1 MVGCLPSKHEHSG
14 SDPWNQACMA
24 GCVCN
29 PDNVPE
35 SMTEK
40 FNEKLSQKIKG
51 GEQMRGHNLML
62 TSCLHGYVH
71 TLTLTNTYN
80 TQRERETA
88 YVHTHTNKYI
98 QHTHTTPVFK
108 LLHSHSF

>member
-1 MVGCLPSKHEHSG
+1 MSTLVQIPGTRHAWQDVRVTPE
-14 SDPWNQACMA
+14 
-24 GCVCN
+24 
-29 PDNVPE
+29 NVPE

-51 GEQMRGHNLML
+51 GEQMRGFNLML

-80 TQRERETA
+80 T
-88 YVHTHTNKYI
+88 HTHRDRHMYIPTLTNIYN
-98 QHTHTTPVFK
+98 THTTPVFK